1 MEQKLMQAVIGIL
14 VALMAWNFNTVNG
27 LQLAVERMM
36 YQHASDADI
45 RELRDTVQRLQW
57 ILQDDAMEK

>member
-14 VALMAWNFNTVNG
+14 VALMAWNFNTVNS

-36 YQHASDADI
+36 YQHANQDDI
-45 RELRDTVQRLQW
+45 QELKETVQRLQW
-57 ILQDDAMEK
+57 MLQDDALTK

>member
-14 VALMAWNFNTVNG
+14 VALMAWNFTTVMS

-36 YQHASDADI
+36 YSHANTEDI
-45 RELRDTVQRLQW
+45 QELRSTVQRLQW
-57 ILQDDAMEK
+57 MLQDDAMTK

>member
-36 YQHASDADI
+36 YQHASDSDI